1 MMQQRRQLCAWEDGQ
16 MDSVCVVLS
25 TAGDGERA
33 VSVETAGPSL
43 MGCAAE
49 KERNE
54 KEGTHIRVTEKMTQK
69 LVMP

>member
-33 VSVETAGPSL
+33 VSVETAGPSPL
-43 MGCAAE
+43 SWVARQKK
-49 KERNE
+49 KEMRR
-54 KEGTHIRVTEKMTQK
+54 KGHIFVLQRK
-69 LVMP
+69 